1 MKKKIYFII
10 SILLMTIMLSSL
22 KIKANSLA
30 NLYVVFNKL
39 SFKND
44 EIVDITINLDQ
55 FIDLNEIKLQI
66 KIKNEY
72 FEPILEDNKPFYFDS
87 ASIFKTDIINDYID
101 NSYLRLRLIKDS
113 VIDSGYYSNY
123 KNNVCHFRLKTK
135 RPINDIKEY
144 FTLDNYEEMGLSVY
158 LFNTNDK
165 IINYKISYNQKI
177 QITWDKEKYIVEVF
191 SDVPNFKEDIVIANR
206 ESNQYEFLLEKQ
218 INTDLIGLKT
228 IHVGVYDKLT
238 ADYIILSKPV
248 EVVDTTK
255 PTITYPN
262 IIEINDDELLEID
275 LLHYI
280 ECNDNYDEYL
290 KIQFQYFSYEGVEIN
305 NLELFTNY
313 LSNHYQGYLI
323 VKCEDTS
330 GNVAITPNILIRVK
344 DTKPPKITKLDEI
357 RINDIDIETI
367 DLEKYFQITDQYD
380 NNPRV
385 ILKFFDTE
393 LNDESSLKK
402 RLSKGE
408 KIKFEYM
415 AIDES
420 GNSTERFNCLII
432 PVDTIAPNIEVV
444 DLEILD
450 TDYNYSV
457 IEKSLKVVDNFI
469 YQCNLNKN
477 YYICE
482 EEVDYDTFNNM
493 VQRGYL
499 GKIRYQAIDLA
510 GNTSG
515 YYYQSIKLID
525 TTQPIIEVENI
536 NESQKYTNIEKINY
550 HISDNFDNVEFEVW
564 LDDLVY
570 EESQLVNLEKGLH
583 KFKIIAKDTSNN
595 VSQAEITFE
604 IIEDNLIGCGND
616 PRCYLNNYLEVVIMV
631 VALIVF
637 VAIIIVI
644 KIIMYNKKENK
655 SKIKALI
662 KPFFFQK
669 KYRYDIISKQ

>member
-177 QITWDKEKYIVEVF
+177 QITWDKEEYIVEVF

-515 YYYQSIKLID
+515 CYYQSIKLID

-644 KIIMYNKKENK
+644 KIIMYNKK
-655 SKIKALI
+655 KIKA
-662 KPFFFQK
+662 K
-669 KYRYDIISKQ
+669 

>member
-10 SILLMTIMLSSL
+10 SILLITIMLSSL

-191 SDVPNFKEDIVIANR
+191 SYVPNFKENIVIANR

-330 GNVAITPNILIRVK
+330 GNIAITPNILIRVK

-450 TDYNYSV
+450 ADYNYSV

-536 NESQKYTNIEKINY
+536 NESQKYTNIKKINY

-595 VSQAEITFE
+595 VSQVEITFE

-644 KIIMYNKKENK
+644 KIIMYNKKK
-655 SKIKALI
+655 TKA
-662 KPFFFQK
+662 K
-669 KYRYDIISKQ
+669 

>member
-191 SDVPNFKEDIVIANR
+191 SYVPNFKEDIVIANR

-450 TDYNYSV
+450 ADYNYSV

-482 EEVDYDTFNNM
+482 EEVDHDTFNNM

-536 NESQKYTNIEKINY
+536 NESQKYTNIKKINY

-595 VSQAEITFE
+595 VSQVEITFE

-644 KIIMYNKKENK
+644 KIIMYNKKK
-655 SKIKALI
+655 TKA
-662 KPFFFQK
+662 K
-669 KYRYDIISKQ
+669 

>member
-177 QITWDKEKYIVEVF
+177 QITWDKEEYIVEVF

-305 NLELFTNY
+305 NLDLFTNY

-644 KIIMYNKKENK
+644 KIIMYNKKK
-655 SKIKALI
+655 TKA
-662 KPFFFQK
+662 K
-669 KYRYDIISKQ
+669 

>member
-10 SILLMTIMLSSL
+10 SILLITIMLSSL

-191 SDVPNFKEDIVIANR
+191 SYIPNFKEDIVIANR

-367 DLEKYFQITDQYD
+367 DLEKYFKITDQYD

-450 TDYNYSV
+450 ADYNYSV

-536 NESQKYTNIEKINY
+536 NESQKYTNIKKINY

-595 VSQAEITFE
+595 VSQVEITFE

-644 KIIMYNKKENK
+644 KIIMYNKKK
-655 SKIKALI
+655 TKA
-662 KPFFFQK
+662 K
-669 KYRYDIISKQ
+669 

>member
-177 QITWDKEKYIVEVF
+177 QITWDKEEYIVEVF

-499 GKIRYQAIDLA
+499 GKIRYQANDLA

-644 KIIMYNKKENK
+644 KIIMYNKKK
-655 SKIKALI
+655 TKTK
-662 KPFFFQK
+662 
-669 KYRYDIISKQ
+669 

>member
-191 SDVPNFKEDIVIANR
+191 SYVPNFKEDIVIANR

-450 TDYNYSV
+450 ADYNYSV

-536 NESQKYTNIEKINY
+536 DESQKYTNIKKINY

-595 VSQAEITFE
+595 VSQVEVTFE
-604 IIEDNLIGCGND
+604 IIEDNLIGCVND

-644 KIIMYNKKENK
+644 KIIMYNKKK
-655 SKIKALI
+655 TKA
-662 KPFFFQK
+662 K
-669 KYRYDIISKQ
+669 

>member
-177 QITWDKEKYIVEVF
+177 QITWDKEEYIVEVF

-206 ESNQYEFLLEKQ
+206 ESNQCEFLLEKQ

-595 VSQAEITFE
+595 VSQVEITFE

-644 KIIMYNKKENK
+644 KIIMYNKKK
-655 SKIKALI
+655 TKA
-662 KPFFFQK
+662 K
-669 KYRYDIISKQ
+669 

>member
-10 SILLMTIMLSSL
+10 SILLITIMLSSL

-30 NLYVVFNKL
+30 NLYVVFSKL

-191 SDVPNFKEDIVIANR
+191 SYVPNFKEDIVIANR

-450 TDYNYSV
+450 ADYNYSV

-536 NESQKYTNIEKINY
+536 NESQKYTNIKKINY

-595 VSQAEITFE
+595 VSQVEITFE

-644 KIIMYNKKENK
+644 KIIMYNKKK
-655 SKIKALI
+655 TKA
-662 KPFFFQK
+662 K
-669 KYRYDIISKQ
+669 

>member
-10 SILLMTIMLSSL
+10 SILLITIMLSSL

-30 NLYVVFNKL
+30 NLYVAFNKL

-191 SDVPNFKEDIVIANR
+191 SYVPNFKEDIVIANR

-367 DLEKYFQITDQYD
+367 DLEKYFKITDQYD

-450 TDYNYSV
+450 ADYNYSV

-536 NESQKYTNIEKINY
+536 DESQKYTNIKKINY

-595 VSQAEITFE
+595 VSQVEITFE

-644 KIIMYNKKENK
+644 KIIMYNKKK
-655 SKIKALI
+655 TKA
-662 KPFFFQK
+662 K
-669 KYRYDIISKQ
+669 

>member
-344 DTKPPKITKLDEI
+344 DTKPPQITKLDEI

-393 LNDESSLKK
+393 LNDESGLKK
-402 RLSKGE
+402 RLLKGE

-644 KIIMYNKKENK
+644 KIIVYNKKK
-655 SKIKALI
+655 TKA
-662 KPFFFQK
+662 K
-669 KYRYDIISKQ
+669 

>member
-191 SDVPNFKEDIVIANR
+191 SYVPNFKEDIVIANR

-218 INTDLIGLKT
+218 INMDLIGLKT

-367 DLEKYFQITDQYD
+367 DLEKHFQITDQYD

-450 TDYNYSV
+450 ADYNYSV

-536 NESQKYTNIEKINY
+536 NESQKYTNIKKINY

-595 VSQAEITFE
+595 VSQVEITFE

-644 KIIMYNKKENK
+644 KIIMYNKKK
-655 SKIKALI
+655 TKA
-662 KPFFFQK
+662 K
-669 KYRYDIISKQ
+669 

>member
-10 SILLMTIMLSSL
+10 SILLITIMLSSL

-144 FTLDNYEEMGLSVY
+144 FTLDNYEEMGISVY

-177 QITWDKEKYIVEVF
+177 QITWDKEKYIVEIF
-191 SDVPNFKEDIVIANR
+191 SYVPNFKEDIVIANR

-450 TDYNYSV
+450 ADYNYSV

-536 NESQKYTNIEKINY
+536 DESQKYTNIKKINY

-595 VSQAEITFE
+595 VSQVEITFE

-644 KIIMYNKKENK
+644 KIIMYNKKK
-655 SKIKALI
+655 TKA
-662 KPFFFQK
+662 K
-669 KYRYDIISKQ
+669 

>member
-344 DTKPPKITKLDEI
+344 DTKPPQITKLDEI

-385 ILKFFDTE
+385 ILKFFDAE

-644 KIIMYNKKENK
+644 KIIMYNKKK
-655 SKIKALI
+655 TKA
-662 KPFFFQK
+662 K
-669 KYRYDIISKQ
+669 

>member
-344 DTKPPKITKLDEI
+344 DTKPPQITKLDEI

-385 ILKFFDTE
+385 ILKFFDAE

-525 TTQPIIEVENI
+525 TTKPIIEVENI

-644 KIIMYNKKENK
+644 KIIMYNKKK
-655 SKIKALI
+655 TKA
-662 KPFFFQK
+662 K
-669 KYRYDIISKQ
+669 

>member
-10 SILLMTIMLSSL
+10 SILLITIMLSSL

-135 RPINDIKEY
+135 RPINDIKEC

-191 SDVPNFKEDIVIANR
+191 SYVPNFKEDIVIANR

-450 TDYNYSV
+450 ADYNYSV

-536 NESQKYTNIEKINY
+536 NESQKYTNIKKINY

-595 VSQAEITFE
+595 VSQVEITFE

-644 KIIMYNKKENK
+644 KIIMYNKKK
-655 SKIKALI
+655 TKA
-662 KPFFFQK
+662 K
-669 KYRYDIISKQ
+669 

>member
-644 KIIMYNKKENK
+644 KIIMYNKKK
-655 SKIKALI
+655 TKA
-662 KPFFFQK
+662 K
-669 KYRYDIISKQ
+669 

>member
-10 SILLMTIMLSSL
+10 SILLITIMLSSL

-144 FTLDNYEEMGLSVY
+144 FTLDNYEEMGISVY

-177 QITWDKEKYIVEVF
+177 QITWDKEKYIVEIF
-191 SDVPNFKEDIVIANR
+191 SYVPNFKEDIVIANR

-367 DLEKYFQITDQYD
+367 DLEKHFQITDQYD

-450 TDYNYSV
+450 ADYNYSV

-536 NESQKYTNIEKINY
+536 NESQKYTNIKKINY

-595 VSQAEITFE
+595 VSQVEITFE

-644 KIIMYNKKENK
+644 KIIMYNKKK
-655 SKIKALI
+655 TKA
-662 KPFFFQK
+662 K
-669 KYRYDIISKQ
+669 

>member
-177 QITWDKEKYIVEVF
+177 QITWDKEEYIVEVF

-644 KIIMYNKKENK
+644 KIIMYNKKK
-655 SKIKALI
+655 TKTK
-662 KPFFFQK
+662 
-669 KYRYDIISKQ
+669 

>member
-39 SFKND
+39 SLKND

-177 QITWDKEKYIVEVF
+177 QITWDKEEYIVEVF

-344 DTKPPKITKLDEI
+344 DTKPPQITKLDEI

-432 PVDTIAPNIEVV
+432 PVDTIAPNIEVA

-644 KIIMYNKKENK
+644 KIIMYNKKK
-655 SKIKALI
+655 TKTK
-662 KPFFFQK
+662 
-669 KYRYDIISKQ
+669 

>member
-177 QITWDKEKYIVEVF
+177 QITWDKEEYIVEVF

-644 KIIMYNKKENK
+644 KIIMYNKKK
-655 SKIKALI
+655 TKA
-662 KPFFFQK
+662 K
-669 KYRYDIISKQ
+669 

>member
-191 SDVPNFKEDIVIANR
+191 SYVPNFKEDIVIANR

-330 GNVAITPNILIRVK
+330 GNIAITPNILIRVK

-450 TDYNYSV
+450 ADYNYSV

-536 NESQKYTNIEKINY
+536 NESQKYTNIKKINY

-595 VSQAEITFE
+595 VSQVEITFE

-644 KIIMYNKKENK
+644 KIIMYNKKK
-655 SKIKALI
+655 TKA
-662 KPFFFQK
+662 K
-669 KYRYDIISKQ
+669 

>member
-10 SILLMTIMLSSL
+10 SILLITIMLSSL

-144 FTLDNYEEMGLSVY
+144 FTLDNYEEMGISVY

-177 QITWDKEKYIVEVF
+177 QITWDKEKYIVEIF
-191 SDVPNFKEDIVIANR
+191 SYVPNFKEDIVIANR

-393 LNDESSLKK
+393 LYDESSLKK

-450 TDYNYSV
+450 ADYNYSV

-536 NESQKYTNIEKINY
+536 NESQKYTNIKKINY

-595 VSQAEITFE
+595 VSQVEITFE

-644 KIIMYNKKENK
+644 KIIMYNKKK
-655 SKIKALI
+655 TKA
-662 KPFFFQK
+662 K
-669 KYRYDIISKQ
+669 

>member
-191 SDVPNFKEDIVIANR
+191 SDIPNFKEDIVIANR

-644 KIIMYNKKENK
+644 KIIMYNKKK
-655 SKIKALI
+655 TKA
-662 KPFFFQK
+662 K
-669 KYRYDIISKQ
+669 

>member
-177 QITWDKEKYIVEVF
+177 QITWDKEEYIVEVF

-415 AIDES
+415 AIDGS

-644 KIIMYNKKENK
+644 KIIMYNKKK
-655 SKIKALI
+655 TKA
-662 KPFFFQK
+662 K
-669 KYRYDIISKQ
+669 

>member
-177 QITWDKEKYIVEVF
+177 QITWDKEEYIVEVF

-344 DTKPPKITKLDEI
+344 DTKPPQITKLDEI

-385 ILKFFDTE
+385 ILKFFDAE

-595 VSQAEITFE
+595 VSQVEITFE

-644 KIIMYNKKENK
+644 KIIMYNKKK
-655 SKIKALI
+655 TKA
-662 KPFFFQK
+662 K
-669 KYRYDIISKQ
+669 

>member
-1 MKKKIYFII
+1 MKKW
-10 SILLMTIMLSSL
+10 
-22 KIKANSLA
+22 
-30 NLYVVFNKL
+30 
-39 SFKND
+39 
-44 EIVDITINLDQ
+44 
-55 FIDLNEIKLQI
+55 
-66 KIKNEY
+66 
-72 FEPILEDNKPFYFDS
+72 
-87 ASIFKTDIINDYID
+87 
-101 NSYLRLRLIKDS
+101 
-113 VIDSGYYSNY
+113 
-123 KNNVCHFRLKTK
+123 
-135 RPINDIKEY
+135 
-144 FTLDNYEEMGLSVY
+144 GLV
-158 LFNTNDK
+158 
-165 IINYKISYNQKI
+165 YNQKI
-177 QITWDKEKYIVEVF
+177 QITWDKEEYIVEVF

-344 DTKPPKITKLDEI
+344 DTKPPQITKLDEI

-499 GKIRYQAIDLA
+499 GKIRYQANDLA

-644 KIIMYNKKENK
+644 KIIMYNKKK
-655 SKIKALI
+655 TKA
-662 KPFFFQK
+662 K
-669 KYRYDIISKQ
+669 

>member
-177 QITWDKEKYIVEVF
+177 QITWDKEEYIVEVF
-191 SDVPNFKEDIVIANR
+191 RDVPNFKEDIVIANR

-644 KIIMYNKKENK
+644 KIIMYNKKK
-655 SKIKALI
+655 TKA
-662 KPFFFQK
+662 K
-669 KYRYDIISKQ
+669 

>member
-66 KIKNEY
+66 KITNEY

-262 IIEINDDELLEID
+262 IIEINDNELLEID

-290 KIQFQYFSYEGVEIN
+290 KIQFQHFSYEGVEIN

-644 KIIMYNKKENK
+644 KIIMYNKKK
-655 SKIKALI
+655 TKA
-662 KPFFFQK
+662 K
-669 KYRYDIISKQ
+669 

>member
-191 SDVPNFKEDIVIANR
+191 SYVPNFKEDIVIANR

-385 ILKFFDTE
+385 ILKFFNTE

-450 TDYNYSV
+450 ADYNYSV

-536 NESQKYTNIEKINY
+536 NESQKYTNIKKINY

-595 VSQAEITFE
+595 VSQVEITFE

-644 KIIMYNKKENK
+644 KIIMYNKKK
-655 SKIKALI
+655 TKA
-662 KPFFFQK
+662 K
-669 KYRYDIISKQ
+669 

>member
-10 SILLMTIMLSSL
+10 SILLITIMLSSL

-450 TDYNYSV
+450 ADYNYSV

-536 NESQKYTNIEKINY
+536 NESQKYTNIKKINY

-595 VSQAEITFE
+595 VSQVEVTFE

-644 KIIMYNKKENK
+644 KIIMYNKKK
-655 SKIKALI
+655 TKA
-662 KPFFFQK
+662 K
-669 KYRYDIISKQ
+669 

>member
-165 IINYKISYNQKI
+165 IINYEISYNQKI

-191 SDVPNFKEDIVIANR
+191 SYVPNFKEDIVIANR

-450 TDYNYSV
+450 ADYNYSV

-536 NESQKYTNIEKINY
+536 NESQKYTNIKKINY

-595 VSQAEITFE
+595 VSQVEITFE

-644 KIIMYNKKENK
+644 KIIMYNKKK
-655 SKIKALI
+655 TKA
-662 KPFFFQK
+662 K
-669 KYRYDIISKQ
+669 

>member
-177 QITWDKEKYIVEVF
+177 QITWDKEEYIVEVF

-255 PTITYPN
+255 PSITYPN

-644 KIIMYNKKENK
+644 KIIMYNKKK
-655 SKIKALI
+655 TKA
-662 KPFFFQK
+662 K
-669 KYRYDIISKQ
+669 

>member
-1 MKKKIYFII
+1 MKKKIHFII

-191 SDVPNFKEDIVIANR
+191 SYVPNFKEDIVIANR

-450 TDYNYSV
+450 ADYNYSV

-536 NESQKYTNIEKINY
+536 NESQKYTNIKKINY

-595 VSQAEITFE
+595 VSQVEITFE

-644 KIIMYNKKENK
+644 KIIMYNKKK
-655 SKIKALI
+655 TKA
-662 KPFFFQK
+662 K
-669 KYRYDIISKQ
+669 

>member
-10 SILLMTIMLSSL
+10 SILLITIMLSSL

-144 FTLDNYEEMGLSVY
+144 FTLDNYEEMGISVY

-177 QITWDKEKYIVEVF
+177 QITWDKEKYIVEIF
-191 SDVPNFKEDIVIANR
+191 SYVPNFKEDIVIANR

-330 GNVAITPNILIRVK
+330 GNVVITPNILIRVK

-367 DLEKYFQITDQYD
+367 DLEKHFQITDQYD

-450 TDYNYSV
+450 ADYNYSV

-536 NESQKYTNIEKINY
+536 NESQKYTNIKKINY

-595 VSQAEITFE
+595 VSQVEITFE

-644 KIIMYNKKENK
+644 KIIMYNKKK
-655 SKIKALI
+655 TKA
-662 KPFFFQK
+662 K
-669 KYRYDIISKQ
+669 

>member
-72 FEPILEDNKPFYFDS
+72 VEPILEDNKPFYFDS

-191 SDVPNFKEDIVIANR
+191 SYVPNFKEDIVIANR

-450 TDYNYSV
+450 ADYNYSV

-536 NESQKYTNIEKINY
+536 NESQKYTNIKKINY

-595 VSQAEITFE
+595 VSQVEITFE

-616 PRCYLNNYLEVVIMV
+616 PRCYLNNCLEVVIMV

-644 KIIMYNKKENK
+644 KIIMYNKKK
-655 SKIKALI
+655 TKA
-662 KPFFFQK
+662 K
-669 KYRYDIISKQ
+669 

>member
-191 SDVPNFKEDIVIANR
+191 SYVPNFKEDILIANR

-367 DLEKYFQITDQYD
+367 DLEKHFQITDQYD

-450 TDYNYSV
+450 ADYNYSV

-536 NESQKYTNIEKINY
+536 NESQKYTNIKKINY

-595 VSQAEITFE
+595 VSQVEITFE

-644 KIIMYNKKENK
+644 KIIMHNKKK
-655 SKIKALI
+655 TKA
-662 KPFFFQK
+662 K
-669 KYRYDIISKQ
+669 

>member
-262 IIEINDDELLEID
+262 IIEINDNELLEID

-344 DTKPPKITKLDEI
+344 DTKPPQITKLDEI

-367 DLEKYFQITDQYD
+367 DLEKYFRITDQYD

-583 KFKIIAKDTSNN
+583 TFKIIAKDTSNN

-644 KIIMYNKKENK
+644 KIIMYNKKK
-655 SKIKALI
+655 TKA
-662 KPFFFQK
+662 K
-669 KYRYDIISKQ
+669 

>member
-191 SDVPNFKEDIVIANR
+191 SYVPNFKEDIVIANR

-450 TDYNYSV
+450 ADYNYSV

-536 NESQKYTNIEKINY
+536 NESQKYTNIKKINY

-595 VSQAEITFE
+595 VSQVEITFE

-631 VALIVF
+631 VALIIF

-644 KIIMYNKKENK
+644 KIIMYNKKK
-655 SKIKALI
+655 TKA
-662 KPFFFQK
+662 K
-669 KYRYDIISKQ
+669 

>member
-10 SILLMTIMLSSL
+10 SILLITIMLSSL

-367 DLEKYFQITDQYD
+367 DLEKHFQITDQYD

-450 TDYNYSV
+450 ADYNYSV

-536 NESQKYTNIEKINY
+536 NESQKYTNIKKINY

-595 VSQAEITFE
+595 VSQVEITFE

-644 KIIMYNKKENK
+644 KIIMYNKKK
-655 SKIKALI
+655 TKA
-662 KPFFFQK
+662 K
-669 KYRYDIISKQ
+669 